1 MFLPNGMVGSVYV
14 ASLRHND
21 NGVQNM
27 SGLNDYLCRI
37 LSAFRFASGCLPC
50 LYADGIFSTL
60 PTIIPRFS
68 LLAARNEL
76 ERIYFKEINR
86 AMSPLRNTVEHL
98 FGHHANLFKLF
109 ERKHKFN
116 MFSKRDETKKIVL
129 MSYFVLNCYHCL
141 RGNGDTMT
149 TFNMAPM
156 SLAEYLP
163 LDEVLEPSPA
173 VNLGEVYDFNYP
185 NN

>member
-1 MFLPNGMVGSVYV
+1 MQVVFLPNGMIGSAYV
-14 ASLRHND
+14 ASMRHND

-37 LSAFRFASGCLPC
+37 LSHLRFPSENLPC

-60 PTIIPRFS
+60 PTIIPRF
-68 LLAARNEL
+68 LLLGARKEL
-76 ERIYFKEINR
+76 ERTYFKEVNR

-98 FGHHANLFKLF
+98 FGHHRNLFKLF
-109 ERKHKFN
+109 ERKTKFKL
-116 MFSKRDETKKIVL
+116 FSQREETKKIVL

-149 TFNMAPM
+149 TFNVAPM
-156 SLAEYLP
+156 SLEEYLP
-163 LDEVLEPSPA
+163 LDEVLEPPTA
-173 VNLGEVYDFNYP
+173 VNLGQLS
-185 NN
+185 